1 VKNLYQPEKL
11 GQVFR
16 LLATCICLT
25 ITVSIIR
32 QYVNYFPPNFGT
44 GFLLDR
50 HLHFWNGYSF
60 AFYIHII
67 STPLALLNGVYLTND
82 HLRSK
87 HAGAHK
93 VLGRIQA
100 IVIILL
106 VGPSGLIM
114 SMNAMSGFWAGVGF
128 ACQAIALM
136 IFTVLG
142 WVYAIRR
149 KFAKHRRWM
158 MRAFLT
164 LCGAI
169 VLRILA
175 AGYAHYGW
183 SQDFYYP
190 VSAWLCWLLPLAI
203 YEALLIF
210 RPNLTLS
217 PR

>member
-1 VKNLYQPEKL
+1 MINLYQPRNL
-11 GQVFR
+11 GRVLK
-16 LLATCICLT
+16 LLASCICLT
-25 ITVSIIR
+25 VTVGIIR
-32 QYVNYFPPNFGT
+32 QYEYYFPPNFGT

-50 HLHFWNGYSF
+50 HLHFWNEYWL

-67 STPLALLNGVYLTND
+67 ATPLALLNGFYLTND

-87 HAGAHK
+87 SPGVHK
-93 VLGRIQA
+93 ALGRVQA

-106 VGPSGLIM
+106 IGPSGLIM
-114 SMNAMSGFWAGVGF
+114 SLYASSGFWAGAGF
-128 ACQAIALM
+128 ACQALALM

-142 WVYAIRR
+142 CVYAIRR
-149 KFAKHRRWM
+149 QFAIHRLWM

-175 AGYAHYGW
+175 AVYAQSGW
-183 SQDFYYP
+183 PQELYYP
-190 VSAWLCWLLPLAI
+190 ITAWLCWLLPLAT
-203 YEALLIF
+203 YEALLVF
-210 RPNLTLS
+210 RSNLTLS